1 MVSYSHGEDT
11 PEMKEVETMY
21 TIYECYI
28 YDDNT
33 HERCES
39 MRHVSKEELT
49 EMLNRY
55 SSMEGYG
62 DYWWLEAEEEG

>member
-1 MVSYSHGEDT
+1 
-11 PEMKEVETMY
+11 MY

-33 HERCES
+33 RERCES
-39 MRHVSKEELT
+39 MRHVSEKELT
-49 EMLNRY
+49 EILNHY

>member
-1 MVSYSHGEDT
+1 
-11 PEMKEVETMY
+11 MY